1 MHFILKNIR
10 PNSFMFFFL
19 HLKKIKKAKSN
30 RQDVFKCIITLTID
44 LKITPTNEFHNKID
58 QTIPVHLSMN
68 KGTEN
73 VFDYDSKAN
82 NILETSPI
90 MSELN
95 IASSRDAG
103 RGTNGI
109 SLTVLR
115 NLEEPQRLLVLSNPG
130 SN

>member
-1 MHFILKNIR
+1 
-10 PNSFMFFFL
+10 
-19 HLKKIKKAKSN
+19 
-30 RQDVFKCIITLTID
+30 
-44 LKITPTNEFHNKID
+44 
-58 QTIPVHLSMN
+58 MN